1 MQNKKLRVIC
11 LKFLQI
17 FLIIFLFNNLSCSVY
32 QTLANISRLKFKLGD
47 VNGFS
52 ISGVDLTNKKKMND
66 FSPLELLKISSSF
79 ASGKLPVSF
88 ILNVKA
94 NNPNDGTGG
103 YPKTNATLKE
113 FPWRLLIDDKETI
126 SGNIGSPV
134 SVPGTGEETTI
145 PLTIGMDLMQFFKN
159 KGYEPLINLAL
170 NIGGNSGSSSKLS
183 LFARPVVSTSIG
195 SISYPDEIKI
205 VDFQYTK

>member
-145 PLTIGMDLMQFFKN
+145 PLTIGMDLMQFFKD